1 MTGSPIDYYFSLNSP
16 WSYLGVGRLAAIAE
30 AAGRLVKVFPVQSM
44 EVFSRTGGL
53 PLAKRAPERQNY
65 RLAELNRW
73 REFLDIK
80 LTLEPKFFP
89 ADDSFASHAVIAA
102 DEKGLNALKLV
113 QEIGR
118 AQWELEEDFS
128 QPDVAAAAAERAG
141 IDMRSLGELRQYEAR
156 YKANAEL
163 AVAKGVFGYPFY
175 IVDGESYWG
184 QDRLDFVA
192 RKLGVETGA

>member
-1 MTGSPIDYYFSLNSP
+1 MTGSPIDYCFSLNSP
-16 WSYLGVGRLAAIAE
+16 WSYLGVGRLEAIAKGAE
-30 AAGRLVKVFPVQSM
+30 RAVNLIPVQSM

-53 PLAKRAPERQNY
+53 PLAKRAPERQTY
-65 RLAELNRW
+65 RLAELERW

-80 LTLEPKFFP
+80 LTLEPKYFP
-89 ADDSFASHAVIAA
+89 ADDGFASHAVIAA
-102 DEKGLNALKLV
+102 GEKGLNALKLA

-118 AQWELEEDFS
+118 AQWEREEDIS
-128 QPDVAAAAAERAG
+128 QADIVAAAAERAG
-141 IDMRSLGELRQYEAR
+141 IDLGSLGELGQYAAR

-175 IVDGESYWG
+175 IVDGESFWG

-192 RKLGVETGA
+192 RKLGVKTG